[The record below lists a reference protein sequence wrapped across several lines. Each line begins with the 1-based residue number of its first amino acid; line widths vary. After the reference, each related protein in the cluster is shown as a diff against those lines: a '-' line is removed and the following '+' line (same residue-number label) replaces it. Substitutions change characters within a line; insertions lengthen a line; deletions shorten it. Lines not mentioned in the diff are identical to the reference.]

1 MLKLTPILSPVTFF
15 EAQWLLGRAF
25 QKNKTNHQSL
35 KVIVQIIIN
44 LKPKL
49 KWIKQ
54 PTVCNTNLTIVELK
68 PQRGKCFPEVKII
81 NSV

>member
-1 MLKLTPILSPVTFF
+1 MLNLNPILPPDTFF
-15 EAQWLLGRAF
+15 EAQSFLGRAF
-25 QKNKTNHQSL
+25 QKDKTNHQSL
-35 KVIVQIIIN
+35 KNILQIIIN

-54 PTVCNTNLTIVELK
+54 PTICNTNLTIVELK
-68 PQRGKCFPEVKII
+68 PRRGKCFPEVKII

>member
-1 MLKLTPILSPVTFF
+1 MLQLNPITPPDKFF
-15 EAQWLLGRAF
+15 EAQCLLGRAF

-35 KVIVQIIIN
+35 KVILQIVIN

-81 NSV
+81 KSV